1 MYIESLELKNYRN
14 YEALNIQ
21 FDPGTNILLGDNAQ
35 GKTNILESMYLA
47 GTTKSHRGSKD
58 RDIIRFGEEES
69 HIRLFLMR
77 EGIRHKID
85 MHLKKNKSKG
95 AAIDG
100 LPIRK
105 ASELFGLIHFVF
117 FSPEDLNII
126 KNGPH
131 ERTKFMDSELC
142 QINRLYL
149 MQLSGYNKV
158 VLQRNKLLKDL
169 SFSDRMRD
177 TLDIWDQQMI
187 SYGQGIIGEREAFI
201 RQVNSVLKE
210 IHKNITGGREEI
222 ELIYEP
228 NVKKED
234 LGQKLL
240 QERERDLRQ
249 KISTVGPHRD
259 DFCVMVNGIDI
270 RKFGSQGQQR
280 SAALSLKLS
289 EIDLVRSM
297 IHDQP
302 VLLLDDVLS
311 ELDSSRQKYLL
322 QSIRNIQTFITC
334 TGVEEFVQNHF
345 PLNRI
350 FQVAGGTVSVNQMCA
365 EQED

>member
-1 MYIESLELKNYRN
+1 
-14 YEALNIQ
+14 
-21 FDPGTNILLGDNAQ
+21 
-35 GKTNILESMYLA
+35 
-47 GTTKSHRGSKD
+47 
-58 RDIIRFGEEES
+58 
-69 HIRLFLMR
+69 
-77 EGIRHKID
+77 
-85 MHLKKNKSKG
+85 
-95 AAIDG
+95 
-100 LPIRK
+100 
-105 ASELFGLIHFVF
+105 
-117 FSPEDLNII
+117 
-126 KNGPH
+126 
-131 ERTKFMDSELC
+131 MDSELC

-228 NVKKED
+228 NVEKRRSGAKTAS
-234 LGQKLL
+234 G
-240 QERERDLRQ
+240 ERERSAAENFHRG
-249 KISTVGPHRD
+249 THRD

-297 IHDQP
+297 IHDQRC
-302 VLLLDDVLS
+302 S
-311 ELDSSRQKYLL
+311 CWTMCFQNWTAAG
-322 QSIRNIQTFITC
+322 RNICFRASEIYRRLSPVPGWRNLC
-334 TGVEEFVQNHF
+334 
-345 PLNRI
+345 RI
-350 FQVAGGTVSVNQMCA
+350 IFR
-365 EQED
+365 